1 MRLQD
6 VEETGTR
13 DGERGALAE
22 QLVREGSVR
31 QAALQRIVALAAR
44 LFKVSSV
51 AVAIVGEDQTWF
63 ETSHGVENKTLR
75 RCESLGTHVVDA
87 NAVLVVPD
95 ASRDPR
101 FRDFPLVREHG
112 MRFYAGAPMR
122 SAEGLRIGAFCLLDK
137 MPRARL
143 TLLERHLLEDFAE
156 IAMSEIES
164 RRARRLNNIMQGI
177 AQSVGAALICTDEAG
192 VIAYLNPA
200 TEQLLGYAPHELI
213 GRNVDII
220 VPQRFV
226 AAHRAGMARVVAQGR
241 SKFSG
246 KPIEVV
252 VCRKDG
258 REVPV
263 DLGLSLWR
271 DESGLNIGATMRDIT
286 ERKQRE
292 EGLSKL
298 AYYDALT
305 GLARAAGFK
314 RSLRAR
320 LQGGGAATVLIVEID
335 GLQTVNDGLG
345 HIVGD
350 ALIKGISM
358 RLVGWAPHG
367 VRLARWNG
375 RSFAVMLPQRDP
387 IRARE
392 CAGDIEMALA
402 EPFDIDGHTIV
413 IGASI
418 GVAMAPDHAAT
429 AEDLAAAADLALQRA
444 RRDGQRFRMFER
456 AMQTESTARRALRDE
471 VRNGLGANELVLF
484 FQPQVSLVSGALVGA
499 EALMRWRHP
508 RRGLLSPA
516 AFIPAIDDS
525 ALALNVGWWSLDQAC
540 RQLAAW
546 RGEGRAPVRV
556 SVNLFAAQLRW
567 GGLKTVVGDLI
578 RTYDIAP
585 GELELEVRE
594 TIANQDEDAVIAVL
608 GDLRDLGVRIALDD
622 FGTGYASLST
632 LKRLP
637 VSTIK
642 IDRSFVNGLAGCGDR
657 RNERHDEAIT
667 TAILGVGRDLGLDVI
682 AEGIETQAQADVLR
696 AMRLPPRGR
705 AYLFGRPVEAAQLFE
720 VPAAACQPSATPG
733 NRQRRARGAN

>member
-1 MRLQD
+1 MRLQN
-6 VEETGTR
+6 VEKTEAHKVART
-13 DGERGALAE
+13 ALAE
-22 QLVREGSVR
+22 QLVKEGAVHEPV
-31 QAALQRIVALAAR
+31 LHRIVSLAAR
-44 LFKVSSV
+44 LFKVSSAAV
-51 AVAIVGEDQTWF
+51 AVVGDDQTWI
-63 ETSHGVENKTLR
+63 ETSHGLERKTLPR
-75 RCESLGTHVVDA
+75 RESLSAHVVDGDE
-87 NAVLVVPD
+87 VLVVPD
-95 ASRDPR
+95 ARRDPR
-101 FRDFPLVREHG
+101 FCNFPSVRERG
-112 MRFYAGAPMR
+112 LRFYAGAPMR
-122 SAEGLRIGAFCLLDK
+122 SAEGLRVGAFCLFDR
-137 MPRARL
+137 MPRTQL

-156 IAMSEIES
+156 IAVSEIES
-164 RRARRLNNIMQGI
+164 RRARRLNGIIQGI

-200 TEQLLGYAPHELI
+200 TEKLLGYAPHELI
-213 GRNVDII
+213 GHNVDVI

-226 AAHRAGMARVVAQGR
+226 AAHRAGMARVVAQDR
-241 SKFSG
+241 TKFAG

-252 VCRKDG
+252 VRRKDG

-263 DLGLSLWR
+263 DLGLSLWH
-271 DESGLNIGATMRDIT
+271 DEDGVKIGATMRDIS

-292 EGLSKL
+292 ESLSRL

-305 GLARAAGFK
+305 GLARAAGFR
-314 RSLRAR
+314 RSLASR
-320 LQGGGAATVLIVEID
+320 LEEGAAATVLIIEID

-345 HIVGD
+345 HTIGD
-350 ALIKGISM
+350 ALIKEISL

-367 VRLARWNG
+367 VRLARWSG

-402 EPFDIDGHTIV
+402 EPFDVDGHTIV

-418 GVAMAPDHAAT
+418 GVAMAPDHAT
-429 AEDLAAAADLALQRA
+429 LAEDLVAAAEMALQRA
-444 RRDGQRFRMFER
+444 RQDGHRFRLFER
-456 AMQTESTARRALRDE
+456 AMQSESAALRALRDE
-471 VRNGLGANELVLF
+471 VRNGLGANQFVLF
-484 FQPQVSLVSGALVGA
+484 FQPQVSLSTGALVGA

-516 AFIPAIDDS
+516 AFIPAIDDN

-540 RQLAAW
+540 RQIVAW
-546 RGEGRAPVRV
+546 RAEKRAPLRV

-567 GGLKTVVGDLI
+567 GGLKTVVADLM

-608 GDLRDLGVRIALDD
+608 RDLRDLGVRIALDD

-642 IDRSFVNGLAGCGDR
+642 IDRSFVRGLAGCGDDR
-657 RNERHDEAIT
+657 DERHDGAIT
-667 TAILGVGRDLGLDVI
+667 RAILGVGRDLGLEVI

-696 AMRLPPRGR
+696 AMCCPTGQG
-705 AYLFGRPVEAAQLFE
+705 YLFGRPVEAAHLFE
-720 VPAAACQPSATPG
+720 VPADLELPSAMP
-733 NRQRRARGAN
+733 RIAPRRAKRAN